1 MQLSKE
7 EEDALDGKY
16 GDTLAL
22 AYRVLIAIGN
32 AMDADRLISISWAH
46 VSGVNYNTIG
56 DAGLRFLEDI
66 SNDKDNSV
74 KVRVRTTLNPTGYD
88 PSKVNELNL
97 NYKFIEKQ
105 SRIMKAYE
113 RLGIIGSYT
122 CIPYEALD
130 TTFLPRQG
138 SQVSIAESNAA
149 IYANSILGLLTNK
162 ESAISALASALTGKA
177 PYSNL
182 RIQEARKA
190 RLCIEVKHY
199 MDSELDYALLG
210 YYAGR
215 FNEDCIMFKG
225 IRQEDLFGYNNNS
238 SGNSVYATEPN
249 AKANVKALCS
259 ALGTSGSAGMFTLNY
274 QEDTV
279 KERVEFTKHDASRVM
294 DELSNTDD
302 GDVIVF
308 GSPQLGLG
316 EISRLVYMLKGRRFK
331 KKCMIFCARS
341 IYYKAKSL
349 GYIDALENANASVYC
364 DCCSC
369 LTPLISKDDVDSIIT
384 NSVKAAYYLRSWNR
398 VDVCLSSMKRIV
410 EMECI

>member
-7 EEDALDGKY
+7 EEDALDGRY

-22 AYRVLIAIGN
+22 AYRVLVAIGN
-32 AMDADRLISISWAH
+32 AMDADRLVSISWAH

-56 DAGLRFLEDI
+56 DSGLTFLEDI
-66 SNDKDNSV
+66 SKGDAR
-74 KVRVRTTLNPTGYD
+74 VRVRTTLNPMGYD

-97 NYKFIEKQ
+97 SDEFIEKQ
-105 SRIMKAYE
+105 GRIMKAYE
-113 RLGIIGSYT
+113 RLGVIGSYT

-130 TTFLPRQG
+130 ATFLPKHG
-138 SQVSIAESNAA
+138 SQVSLAESNAA

-177 PYSNL
+177 PYSKL
-182 RIQEARKA
+182 RVQESRSA
-190 RLCIEVKHY
+190 RLCIDVKHD
-199 MDSELDYALLG
+199 MHTELDYALLG

-215 FNEDCIMFKG
+215 FNEDCIAIKG
-225 IRQEDLFGYNNNS
+225 IRQEDILS
-238 SGNSVYATEPN
+238 SATRPD
-249 AKANVKALCS
+249 AKANAKALCS

-279 KERVEFTKHDASRVM
+279 KERVEFTKHDALKVM
-294 DELSNTDD
+294 DELSNADD

-308 GSPQLGLG
+308 GSPQLGLD
-316 EISRLVYMLKGRRFK
+316 ELSMLLNMLKGRRFK
-331 KKCMIFCARS
+331 KRCMVFCARS
-341 IYYKAKSL
+341 IYSKAKEL
-349 GYIDALENANASVYC
+349 GYIDALEKANASVYC

-369 LTPLISKDDVDSIIT
+369 LTPLISRDYVDSVIT

-398 VDVCLSSMKRIV
+398 VGVCLSNMKSIV
-410 EMECI
+410 EAECV

>member
-22 AYRVLIAIGN
+22 AYRVLVAIGN

-56 DAGLRFLEDI
+56 DAGLIFLEDI
-66 SNDKDNSV
+66 SKGNAR
-74 KVRVRTTLNPTGYD
+74 VRVRTTLNPMGYD

-97 NYKFIEKQ
+97 SDEFIEKQ

-113 RLGIIGSYT
+113 RLGIVGSYT

-130 TTFLPRQG
+130 ATFLPKHG
-138 SQVSIAESNAA
+138 SQVSLAESNAV

-177 PYSNL
+177 PYSKL
-182 RIQEARKA
+182 RAQEARSA
-190 RLCIEVKHY
+190 RLCIDIKHD
-199 MDSELDYALLG
+199 MNSELDYALLG

-215 FNEDCIMFKG
+215 FNEDCIALKG
-225 IRQEDLFGYNNNS
+225 IRQEDILS
-238 SGNSVYATEPN
+238 SATKPD
-249 AKANVKALCS
+249 AKANAKALCS

-279 KERVEFTKHDASRVM
+279 KERVEFTKHDASKVM
-294 DELSNTDD
+294 DELSNADD

-308 GSPQLGLG
+308 GSPQLGLD
-316 EISRLVYMLKGRRFK
+316 ELSMLLSMLKGRRFK
-331 KKCMIFCARS
+331 KRCMIFCARS
-341 IYYKAKSL
+341 IYSKAENL
-349 GYIDALENANASVYC
+349 GYIDALEKANATVYC

-369 LTPLISKDDVDSIIT
+369 LTPLISRDDVDSVIT

-398 VDVCLSSMKRIV
+398 VGVCLSSMKSIV
-410 EMECI
+410 EAECV